1 MRKLPI
7 MKADRYFSISLPI
20 AAVLAIL
27 SFLHCFEL
35 PQNTCLWKAIGNAG
49 HIPLFGLLS
58 LVLLRLSNLTLS
70 SRIRNPFFHYA
81 IVLAAA
87 ALLGIFSETAQIFAD
102 RDADI
107 CDLGRD
113 ILGAISFLGIRMP
126 FDGRISL
133 ILNRWGGRF
142 RYLILTGSVF
152 LFIISLY
159 PLVLVAAAYLQRDR
173 EFPQICGFEAAWEK
187 VFWIKHDTEL
197 TVTSPP
203 EGWIETNRSRVGKLR
218 FDAVTYPGFHIQ
230 EPFPDW
236 SGYDFLV
243 FEIYSEIDTAIGLYF
258 RLHDIRHNKDY
269 DDRYNDFFRIN
280 PGYNEIVI
288 PLENIENAPKLRKME
303 MTSIR
308 SFGIFAYKPKEH
320 FTIYLDGI
328 RLR

>member
-1 MRKLPI
+1 
-7 MKADRYFSISLPI
+7 MKAGRKFSISLLI
-20 AAVLAIL
+20 AAALAIL

-35 PQNTCLWKAIGNAG
+35 PQNTCLWKALGNAG

-58 LVLLRLSNLTLS
+58 LVLLRLSNLTLG
-70 SRIRNPFFHYA
+70 SRVKNPFFNYA

-87 ALLGIFSETAQIFAD
+87 ALLGAFSETAQIFTA

-107 CDLGRD
+107 CDLARD
-113 ILGAISFLGIRMP
+113 IVGAVSFLGIRMP
-126 FDGRISL
+126 FDGRMSP
-133 ILNRWGGRF
+133 ILKKRGNRF
-142 RYLILTGSVF
+142 KYLILAASVF

-159 PLVLVAAAYLQRDR
+159 PLVLVAAAYPQRDR

-187 VFWIKHDTEL
+187 VFWIRQNTKL

-203 EGWIETNRSRVGKLR
+203 KGWMETNQSRVGKLT
-218 FDAVTYPGFHIQ
+218 FNAVTYPGFHIQ

-236 SGYDFLV
+236 RGYDFLV

-258 RLHDIRHNKDY
+258 RLHDMHHNKDY
-269 DDRYNDFFRIN
+269 DDRYNNFFRIN

-288 PLENIENAPKLRKME
+288 PLENVKNAPKLRKMD
-303 MTSIR
+303 MASIR
-308 SFGIFAYKPKEH
+308 TFGIFAYKPKEP
-320 FTIYLDGI
+320 FTIYLDDI